1 MIVKINDTE
10 ITLADGM
17 TLTDALASQS
27 ISTQGTALAVNGTVI
42 PKANYDSTTLNHGDS
57 ILIIKAFYGG

>member
-17 TLTDALASQS
+17 TLSDALACQS

-42 PKANYDSTTLNHGDS
+42 PKAKYDSTTLNHGDS